1 MMKNSEVVSQFRS
14 LLMPNHGHTGVVYR
28 VNEYVCP
35 TSNTELPAVVHIVGL
50 CAIHNTEHSIFIEG
64 KVRPYLMDDS
74 GKQDSHL
81 YSHSY
86 IVTPSSQNTNFRAA
100 NTVRKVILC
109 LQPPDDCSAFIV
121 VDHLLPH
128 IPISAE
134 TVNVP
139 HYPEQGG
146 YGHHQGHL

>member
-1 MMKNSEVVSQFRS
+1 MMKNSEVASQFMS

-28 VNEYVCP
+28 VNEYVCA

-50 CAIHNTEHSIFIEG
+50 CAIHNTEYSIFIEG
-64 KVRPYLMDDS
+64 EVCPYLMGDS
-74 GKQDSHL
+74 GRPDSHL

-86 IVTPSSQNTNFRAA
+86 IVTPSQNTNFCSA
-100 NTVRKVILC
+100 NTVRRVILC
-109 LQPPDDCSAFIV
+109 LQAPDDCSAFIV
-121 VDHLLPH
+121 VDHLRPRF
-128 IPISAE
+128 PISAE

-139 HYPEQGG
+139 HYPEQRG

>member
-1 MMKNSEVVSQFRS
+1 MILGICLS
-14 LLMPNHGHTGVVYR
+14 YR

-35 TSNTELPAVVHIVGL
+35 TSNTELPAVVHIVCL
-50 CAIHNTEHSIFIEG
+50 CAIRNTEYSIFIEG

-74 GKQDSHL
+74 GKPDSHL

-86 IVTPSSQNTNFRAA
+86 IVAPSSQNTNFRAA

-109 LQPPDDCSAFIV
+109 LQAPDDCSAFIV
-121 VDHLLPH
+121 VGNLLPH

-139 HYPEQGG
+139 HYPEQGDMVIIRDTCD
-146 YGHHQGHL
+146 